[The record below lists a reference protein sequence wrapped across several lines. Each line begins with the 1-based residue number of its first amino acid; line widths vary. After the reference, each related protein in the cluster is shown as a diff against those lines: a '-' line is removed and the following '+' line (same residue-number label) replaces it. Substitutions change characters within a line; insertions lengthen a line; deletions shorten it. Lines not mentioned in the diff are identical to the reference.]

1 MFYLYCNVQLHVYW
15 QMIFCIGFIAAK
27 RKRDVSPPFL
37 CCCTLRNFLAPF
49 EQYLFYTK
57 GKLQLEV
64 NILTWEIG
72 IYRETSG
79 ESRSARLLDYAAWA
93 VLRAHVLR
101 WLIAVLGGIVQSPNP
116 ASVLRRH
123 QVEGPHNIICVTSM
137 SWDQFEIERF
147 RQQVRDIIV
156 VTLVVMIAAIEILF
170 PLMLAEP
177 VVAEPRGVLHKL
189 PPLWREILY
198 LLKCRRDEERGIRV
212 QCRPPSCSR

>member
-15 QMIFCIGFIAAK
+15 QMIFCIGFIAVLYK
-27 RKRDVSPPFL
+27 RETTV
-37 CCCTLRNFLAPF
+37 
-49 EQYLFYTK
+49 
-57 GKLQLEV
+57 EV

-72 IYRETSG
+72 IYRDTSG
-79 ESRSARLLDYAAWA
+79 ESRSARLLDDAAWA

-101 WLIAVLGGIVQSPNP
+101 RLIAVLSGIVRSPNP

-137 SWDQFEIERF
+137 SWDQ
-147 RQQVRDIIV
+147 VRDIIV
-156 VTLVVMIAAIEILF
+156 VTLVVVIAAIEILF

-198 LLKCRRDEERGIRV
+198 LLKCRRDEERGIRYFS
-212 QCRPPSCSR
+212 SCSSLKTAENKQVKSWAVIVESRSKIKDEGG